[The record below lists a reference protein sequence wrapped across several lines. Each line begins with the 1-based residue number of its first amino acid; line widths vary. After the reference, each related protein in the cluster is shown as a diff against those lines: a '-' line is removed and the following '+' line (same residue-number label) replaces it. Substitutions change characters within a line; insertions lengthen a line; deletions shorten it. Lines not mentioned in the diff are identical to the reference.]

1 MENVSTGQQKSKMDN
16 IEMNELWPSE
26 ILHKLTLFPYKI
38 KFTKKQCDGAYVL
51 NSDSKQSG
59 KIRKIV
65 DFTLGQSSF
74 ISILPIL
81 DFY

>member
-1 MENVSTGQQKSKMDN
+1 MENASAGQYKSKMDN

-26 ILHKLTLFPYKI
+26 ILHKLTFSPYKI
-38 KFTKKQCDGAYVL
+38 KLTKKQCDGAYVL

-59 KIRKIV
+59 KIV
-65 DFTLGQSSF
+65 DFTIGQSSF

>member
-51 NSDSKQSG
+51 NSDSKQSW
-59 KIRKIV
+59 KIV

>member
-1 MENVSTGQQKSKMDN
+1 MENASAGQYKSKMDN

-59 KIRKIV
+59 KIV